1 MGCFFPNF
9 ISAILIHFRHFPDT
23 VMDFLLLFPAGQ
35 CHERDFYVH
44 ELGDTFQ
51 ADPVVHNVMHCLFR
65 NVLHL
70 QNKLFTGFRR
80 QTIHSAD
87 YSAHKLVF
95 QLSEL
100 LFIQISNLR
109 KKRFGIMMLPMP
121 FYVEEECFYEGVSIT
136 REEFF
141 DALNNGKKVSTSQ
154 QSPNAVME
162 LWREGLKEYEQ
173 ILYIPMSSGLSGSCN
188 TAMVLAEEEEFDGKV
203 FVVDNGRIATPLHR
217 SILDALEMAEEGMK
231 AEEIKDA
238 LELSRNQMS
247 IYLGVETLEFLK
259 KGGRITPATAAI
271 GTLLNIKPV
280 LKLDVGVLETYR
292 KCRGMKKA
300 RREMLEAMKQDLEVT
315 FREYYEKGEVYLMA
329 ASSADEE
336 TTAGWIQEIQEY
348 FSGMEV
354 MCDNLSLGISC
365 HTGEGALGIGCSC
378 RPRR

>member
-1 MGCFFPNF
+1 MKSVG
-9 ISAILIHFRHFPDT
+9 IATDS
-23 VMDFLLLFPAGQ
+23 
-35 CHERDFYVH
+35 
-44 ELGDTFQ
+44 
-51 ADPVVHNVMHCLFR
+51 
-65 NVLHL
+65 
-70 QNKLFTGFRR
+70 
-80 QTIHSAD
+80 HSGITPEEA
-87 YSAHKLVF
+87 
-95 QLSEL
+95 
-100 LFIQISNLR
+100 
-109 KKRFGIMMLPMP
+109 KRLGIMMLPMP
-121 FYVEEECFYEGVSIT
+121 FCVEDECFYEGVSIT

-141 DALNNGKKVSTSQ
+141 AQMNNGKRVSTSQ
-154 QSPNAVME
+154 QSPEAVME

-173 ILYIPMSSGLSGSCN
+173 ILYMPISSGLSGSCN
-188 TAMVLAEEEEFDGKV
+188 TAIMLADEEEFVGKV

-217 SILDALEMAEEGMK
+217 SILDAIEMAEEGLS
-231 AEEIKDA
+231 AEAIKDA

-300 RREMLEAMKQDLEVT
+300 RKEMLEAMKWDLEVT
-315 FREYYEKGEVYLMA
+315 FREYYENGEVYLMA

-348 FSGMEV
+348 FPGMEV
-354 MCDNLSLGISC
+354 MCDPLSLGISC

-378 RPRR
+378 RPRRLNG